1 MNCPGYEAKADNV
14 HTSMHYFQWILL
26 KFLRINKLPASL
38 SDFNSVKA
46 VYREAY
52 GNTIWSKSRNKR
64 PYFSLSAEESSKP
77 LGHKVETTVRTVKP
91 FLELKDQKESKKHE
105 ESELLNR
112 VYLKRALIKGDKLCM
127 SLSRHWALTQN
138 RDWELG
144 LFLFL
149 TQLGLRF
156 HPGVPLSSLPAKWWW
171 LLINKI

>member
-14 HTSMHYFQWILL
+14 HTSMHYFLWILL
-26 KFLRINKLPASL
+26 KFLWINKLPASL

-46 VYREAY
+46 VHREAY

-105 ESELLNR
+105 ENELLNR
-112 VYLKRALIKGDKLCM
+112 VYLKRDLIKGDKLCM
-127 SLSRHWALTQN
+127 SLSRHSSTHLEQ
-138 RDWELG
+138 
-144 LFLFL
+144 
-149 TQLGLRF
+149 GLRT
-156 HPGVPLSSLPAKWWW
+156 GAVPVLDSTGAAFPPLGTSVFPTCKMVMTPY
-171 LLINKI
+171 